1 MESGEGEGKER
12 GGGEEGKGERRV
24 SNELVNSLETCINTN
39 LSLQLSFFSFKR
51 ILRRFLWETE
61 VLKL

>member
-51 ILRRFLWETE
+51 ILRRFL
-61 VLKL
+61 

>member
-12 GGGEEGKGERRV
+12 GGGEGEEGKGERRV
-24 SNELVNSLETCINTN
+24 SIELENSLETCINTN

-51 ILRRFLWETE
+51 ILRRFL
-61 VLKL
+61 

>member
-24 SNELVNSLETCINTN
+24 SNELENNLETCINTN
-39 LSLQLSFFSFKR
+39 LSL
-51 ILRRFLWETE
+51 
-61 VLKL
+61 